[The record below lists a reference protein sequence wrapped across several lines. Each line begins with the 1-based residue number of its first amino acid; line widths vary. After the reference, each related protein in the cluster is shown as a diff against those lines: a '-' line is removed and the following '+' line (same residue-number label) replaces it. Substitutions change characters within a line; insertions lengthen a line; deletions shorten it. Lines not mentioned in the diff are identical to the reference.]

1 MPLMPHTCMSLDQL
15 DLHYP
20 AMVAP
25 AEVDDP
31 DLDKDED
38 DLVYTRGLELA
49 AKIGRDMATYG
60 RTRREGDVRTA
71 QSHLASQNATVA
83 APTAGAVAGTTT
95 AAGMTGTSRQ

>member
-1 MPLMPHTCMSLDQL
+1 MSLDQL

-20 AMVAP
+20 ALVAP

-71 QSHLASQNATVA
+71 QSHLESQNS
-83 APTAGAVAGTTT
+83 TT
-95 AAGMTGTSRQ
+95 AATTGTTAGGDAGIAGTRRQ